1 MTLKDGRRFVFA
13 AAVVF
18 ALAPRAA
25 MAQLPGENNH
35 IQMKFIMAPVK
46 DYKGRSRA
54 PMPVTP
60 VMTVPRADDAAV
72 VCQSAPRINDAIIG
86 VFFSHPLILQRDGHL
101 RLENAGP
108 ALVGPIN
115 RALGKAMVSEVYLIQ
130 GGKKLGKGVM
140 ASLPFA
146 TTQGCGR
153 VLDEYEA
160 RMKKLKGE

>member
-1 MTLKDGRRFVFA
+1 MMLRTTSFLIFA
-13 AAVVF
+13 VIALSAVS
-18 ALAPRAA
+18 PRPA

-46 DYKGRSRA
+46 DYKGRSRG

-60 VMTVPRADDAAV
+60 VMTVPRADDAAI

-101 RLENAGP
+101 QLDGAGP
-108 ALVGPIN
+108 KLVGPIN
-115 RALGKAMVSEVYLIQ
+115 RALGKAMVSEVFLIQ

>member
-1 MTLKDGRRFVFA
+1 MIHKGLFIFI
-13 AAVVF
+13 VVV
-18 ALAPRAA
+18 ALATFAPRPAP
-25 MAQLPGENNH
+25 AQLPGENNH

-46 DYKGRSRA
+46 DYKGRSRG

-60 VMTVPRADDAAV
+60 VMTVPRADDAAI

-101 RLENAGP
+101 QLDDAGP
-108 ALVGPIN
+108 KLVGPIN